1 MGVFD
6 AGGSGFDSEV
16 WGDVEQLMQ
25 AFRRNAYSSMVA
37 RLADSGRFD
46 TFRSEVGEDPRLAQE
61 MKHEQTFYSDQSRAL
76 STFINVLG
84 LTLSVI
90 FSIGAMIGAMITMY
104 ASVASRVGEIG
115 TLRALGFRQGAVLWA
130 FLAEALLLGAVGGVA
145 GLSLAS
151 LMQFASFS
159 TINFQTFADLSF
171 RFILTPDIAIK
182 TLLFAMAMGFIGGFL
197 PAFRAARLNIVD
209 ALRAV

>member
-1 MGVFD
+1 V
-6 AGGSGFDSEV
+6 
-16 WGDVEQLMQ
+16 
-25 AFRRNAYSSMVA
+25 
-37 RLADSGRFD
+37 RLADASRFAS
-46 TFRSEVGEDPRLAQE
+46 FRADVDEDPRLAQE
-61 MKHEQTFYSDQSRAL
+61 MKPEQTFYSDQSKAL
-76 STFINVLG
+76 SKFINVLG

-115 TLRALGFRQGAVLWA
+115 TLRALGFRRGAVLWA
-130 FLAEALLLGAVGGVA
+130 FLAESLLLGAVGGVA
-145 GLSLAS
+145 GLALAS
-151 LMQFASFS
+151 LMQLASFS

-171 RFILTPDIAIK
+171 RFILTPGIVAQ
-182 TLLFAMAMGFIGGFL
+182 TLLFAVIMGLVGGFL